1 MSLCLGTTPTPSLPR
16 KGEGGRVARPCQV
29 PLLQRA
35 EAGGRFARPCHMV
48 SLPLAGKGQGWGVLM
63 STELSRK
70 LRTNAIPAE
79 RAMWRILWAFRQQGW
94 HFRRQVQIG
103 AYYADFA
110 CLAAKLVIEVD
121 GDTHGARAAIAR
133 DETRDAYMA
142 SRGMLVLRF
151 TNADVMGNAD
161 GVFAEIAGVLGAVL
175 RTTNTPTPALP
186 ARGREDALHG
196 HATSS
201 RSPLRGGDPR
211 PGPPRKGE
219 EDALHGHL
227 TSSPSPLRGGD
238 RGGGSAP

>member
-1 MSLCLGTTPTPSLPR
+1 
-16 KGEGGRVARPCQV
+16 
-29 PLLQRA
+29 
-35 EAGGRFARPCHMV
+35 
-48 SLPLAGKGQGWGVLM
+48 M

-70 LRTNAIPAE
+70 LRTNATPAE
-79 RAMWRILWAFRQQGW
+79 RTMWRILWAFRQEGW

-110 CLAAKLVIEVD
+110 CLAAKLVIEID
-121 GDTHGARAAIAR
+121 GDTHGSQAAIAG
-133 DETRDAYMA
+133 DETRDTYMA

-175 RTTNTPTPALP
+175 RTTNTPTPSL
-186 ARGREDALHG
+186 
-196 HATSS
+196 
-201 RSPLRGGDPR
+201 